1 MLAYI
6 RGKIIQKTENSAV
19 IEAGGLGYEVFFAT
33 NSLSLLGPEGSGA
46 EAYLSESLS
55 QYNGTTLYG
64 FLTLQ
69 EKQLFEILK
78 ANVKD
83 TGPKKALDLLSKISK
98 APQEFYNCVA
108 TEDAR
113 RMHNVLGFTVKTAE
127 KLINSLKGRL
137 PEHTGNT
144 GKAMRSSAY
153 MEAMNALS
161 ALGYRPGEAR
171 NALEDVYSET
181 GPEANTADL
190 IRLALKKIANRAH

>member
-1 MLAYI
+1 
-6 RGKIIQKTENSAV
+6 
-19 IEAGGLGYEVFFAT
+19 
-33 NSLSLLGPEGSGA
+33 
-46 EAYLSESLS
+46 
-55 QYNGTTLYG
+55 
-64 FLTLQ
+64 
-69 EKQLFEILK
+69 
-78 ANVKD
+78 
-83 TGPKKALDLLSKISK
+83 
-98 APQEFYNCVA
+98 
-108 TEDAR
+108 
-113 RMHNVLGFTVKTAE
+113 MHNVLGFTVKTAE

-144 GKAMRSSAY
+144 GKTMRSSAY